1 MYEQAQII
9 LDGEILGNNVIINR
23 HFEDIYKISP
33 LIIKNFINIINESSS
48 ILKPVRIKKYYFTQS
63 NCINIVFKNKIALG
77 EVQLAYILNKNN
89 ELQLDEYKILIIE
102 GENKGHFIA
111 EQNLNTILKEDELKY
126 KLNKTFNYK
135 TDNIKIQNNCQEDL
149 VEGLFELN
157 QVNDEKSE
165 VAGKTLEEILN
176 ATIDESFNDEL
187 ELNNEFEKKEE
198 IQPFLTENEKEAF
211 TEDLDSEEDMFE
223 VKKEICKRNSDRKKD
238 EFINITAK
246 NVQEENLLKTSE
258 NTDRQERIIEKTI
271 IEKIYTQNIEVAERI
286 AEDSTKEIVLEQT
299 TENFDSVGQ
308 NAKDVVINEFS
319 EQDVVKTEA
328 VEQLIEN
335 PILGATSEQNVEKI
349 AKDSIIENS
358 DIDEKAFFD
367 ESENLETFYEQE
379 SVDFENS
386 KETELEDI
394 INIDKI
400 ENDNTTS
407 YVVENNDFNDI
418 SDAFEENNYNQHMDL
433 NVKDFDFIDKYLN
446 DDDLVDFYDVIPR
459 FIDDD
464 FQADKAEDSMS
475 VESCKDDKEE
485 EKLQNSDKKV
495 FEDKKVENFNE
506 LNRDEKIA
514 MYQKILKGYDNGMT
528 ENKLNKL
535 RENFNIIQDKE
546 DKEDKMTSDDVL
558 DAQVKLLLDNSSKAF
573 RILETEGKQDV
584 IQIGEELFLSKDKI
598 YTWGDVYYLE

>member
-1 MYEQAQII
+1 MYEQAQVI

-48 ILKPVRIKKYYFTQS
+48 ILKPVRIKKYYFTQN

-102 GENKGHFIA
+102 GENKGLFIA

-126 KLNKTFNYK
+126 KLNKTFNHE
-135 TDNIKIQNNCQEDL
+135 TDNIKIQNNSQEDS
-149 VEGLFELN
+149 EDGLFELN
-157 QVNDEKSE
+157 QINDEKGK
-165 VAGKTLEEILN
+165 VASKTLEEILN
-176 ATIDESFNDEL
+176 TTIDESFNDEL
-187 ELNNEFEKKEE
+187 ELNNKFEKKED
-198 IQPFLTENEKEAF
+198 IQPFLAENEKEAF
-211 TEDLDSEEDMFE
+211 TEDFDSEEDMFE
-223 VKKEICKRNSDRKKD
+223 AKKEICKRNSDRKKD
-238 EFINITAK
+238 EIINIKDK

-271 IEKIYTQNIEVAERI
+271 IEKFYTQNIEVPKRI

-299 TENFDSVGQ
+299 TEKFDSVGQ
-308 NAKDVVINEFS
+308 NAKDVVVNEFS
-319 EQDVVKTEA
+319 EQDVEKTAA
-328 VEQLIEN
+328 VEQLIED
-335 PILGATSEQNVEKI
+335 PILGETSEQNTEKI
-349 AKDSIIENS
+349 AEDLIVENS
-358 DIDEKAFFD
+358 DINEKTFFD
-367 ESENLETFYEQE
+367 ESKNVDTFYEQE
-379 SVDFENS
+379 SVELENS

-394 INIDKI
+394 INIDKA
-400 ENDNTTS
+400 EKTNETS
-407 YVVENNDFNDI
+407 EVVGNNNFNEVFEI
-418 SDAFEENNYNQHMDL
+418 FEENNYDQYMDS
-433 NVKDFDFIDKYLN
+433 NIKDFDFIDKYIN

-495 FEDKKVENFNE
+495 FEDKKVENLNE

-535 RENFNIIQDKE
+535 RENFNIIQNKE
-546 DKEDKMTSDDVL
+546 DEMTSDDVL
-558 DAQVKLLLDNSSKAF
+558 NAQVKLLLDNSSKAF

-584 IQIGEELFLSKDKI
+584 IQIDEELFLSKDKI

>member
-89 ELQLDEYKILIIE
+89 ELQMDEFKILVS
-102 GENKGHFIA
+102 ENEDCFVLT
-111 EQNLNTILKEDELKY
+111 QNVNEEELNCKSSEVICSKS
-126 KLNKTFNYK
+126 
-135 TDNIKIQNNCQEDL
+135 DNIESFNNSQEDL
-149 VEGLFELN
+149 VDGLSELN
-157 QVNDEKSE
+157 QINDEK
-165 VAGKTLEEILN
+165 EEDSSYMVEENLSTSIK
-176 ATIDESFNDEL
+176 ESFNHEL
-187 ELNNEFEKKEE
+187 ELNNNFEEKGDTEY
-198 IQPFLTENEKEAF
+198 FFNENEKEAF
-211 TEDLDSEEDMFE
+211 TENLDSEEDMFE
-223 VKKEICKRNSDRKKD
+223 AKKEIYKRNSDRKKD
-238 EFINITAK
+238 EIINIKDK

-271 IEKIYTQNIEVAERI
+271 IEKIYTQNIEAAERI

-308 NAKDVVINEFS
+308 NAKNVVVNEFS
-319 EQDVVKTEA
+319 EQDVVNTEA

-335 PILGATSEQNVEKI
+335 PILGETSEQNSEKI
-349 AKDSIIENS
+349 AEDLIVENS
-358 DIDEKAFFD
+358 DINEKTFFD
-367 ESENLETFYEQE
+367 ESKNVDTFYEQE
-379 SVDFENS
+379 SVELENS

-394 INIDKI
+394 INIDKA
-400 ENDNTTS
+400 EKTNETS
-407 YVVENNDFNDI
+407 EVVGNNNFNEVFEI
-418 SDAFEENNYNQHMDL
+418 FEENNYDQYMDS
-433 NVKDFDFIDKYLN
+433 NIKDFDFIDKYIN

-495 FEDKKVENFNE
+495 FEDKKVENLNE

-535 RENFNIIQDKE
+535 RENFNIIQNKE
-546 DKEDKMTSDDVL
+546 DEMTSDDVL
-558 DAQVKLLLDNSSKAF
+558 NAQVKLLLDNSSKAF

-584 IQIGEELFLSKDKI
+584 IQIDEELFLSKDKI

>member
-1 MYEQAQII
+1 MYEQAQVI

-48 ILKPVRIKKYYFTQS
+48 ILKPVRIKKYYFTQN

-89 ELQLDEYKILIIE
+89 ELQMDEFKILVS
-102 GENKGHFIA
+102 ENEDCFVLT
-111 EQNLNTILKEDELKY
+111 QNVNEEELNCKSSEVICSKS
-126 KLNKTFNYK
+126 
-135 TDNIKIQNNCQEDL
+135 DNIESFNNSQGDL
-149 VEGLFELN
+149 VDGLSELN
-157 QVNDEKSE
+157 QINDEKEE
-165 VAGKTLEEILN
+165 VASRTLEEILN
-176 ATIDESFNDEL
+176 GTIDVSFSDDL

-198 IQPFLTENEKEAF
+198 IQLFLNENEKEAF

-223 VKKEICKRNSDRKKD
+223 AKKEIYKRNSDRKKD
-238 EFINITAK
+238 EIINIKDK
-246 NVQEENLLKTSE
+246 NVQDEVLGQTVG
-258 NTDRQERIIEKTI
+258 NTDIKERIIEKTI
-271 IEKIYTQNIEVAERI
+271 IEKIYTQNIGVAERI

-299 TENFDSVGQ
+299 TESLNLLEQ
-308 NAKDVVINEFS
+308 EAENVIMNEFS
-319 EQDVVKTEA
+319 EQEVEKTEA

-335 PILGATSEQNVEKI
+335 PILEDVSEQNSEKI
-349 AKDSIIENS
+349 AEDSIIENS

-379 SVDFENS
+379 SVELENS

-394 INIDKI
+394 INIDKA
-400 ENDNTTS
+400 EKTNETS
-407 YVVENNDFNDI
+407 EVVGNNNFNEVFEI
-418 SDAFEENNYNQHMDL
+418 FEENNYDQYMDSSI
-433 NVKDFDFIDKYLN
+433 KDFDFIDKYIN

-464 FQADKAEDSMS
+464 FQADKAEDSMF

-495 FEDKKVENFNE
+495 FEDKKVENLNE

-535 RENFNIIQDKE
+535 RENFNIIQNKE
-546 DKEDKMTSDDVL
+546 DEMTSDDVL
-558 DAQVKLLLDNSSKAF
+558 NAQVKLLLDNSSKAF

-584 IQIGEELFLSKDKI
+584 IQIDEELFLSKDKI